1 MNISLINILYPGG
14 MPPPA
19 EVSDR
24 VFLGRPIRW
33 GRSPWLFIR
42 PRGGAEAGTQAKLLS
57 EAYGGC
63 FVRLKFIIYQQCHW
77 CNFSHGAWKILG
89 GVQRVVR
96 VVFDVSL
103 GERNRSPV
111 HLLSNSFMCSC
122 CPFCDLFATC
132 NIIYK
137 TRFDLF
143 RNYKI
148 QQIRAA
154 RGATRRTTKTTN
166 YKIPEIPDSG
176 NSGRDLGR
184 RAKKK
189 KGREAKNLQ
198 FLFFC
203 SL

>member
-1 MNISLINILYPGG
+1 M
-14 MPPPA
+14 
-19 EVSDR
+19 
-24 VFLGRPIRW
+24 
-33 GRSPWLFIR
+33 
-42 PRGGAEAGTQAKLLS
+42 
-57 EAYGGC
+57 
-63 FVRLKFIIYQQCHW
+63 
-77 CNFSHGAWKILG
+77 LG

-154 RGATRRTTKTTN
+154 RGATRRTTKTAN
-166 YKIPEIPDSG
+166 YKISEIPEIFGCDLFFLVDNPEIPEIPKFRPRSG
-176 NSGRDLGR
+176 SKFRKFRKFRPKFRQFREIQAEIWVVDQ
-184 RAKKK
+184 KK
-189 KGREAKNLQ
+189 RTL
-198 FLFFC
+198 C